1 MPELLNLSENASKQQ
16 RYSELLPQI
25 KSLIEDEK
33 NTTANLANI
42 SAALKEAFKFWWVGF
57 YLVDN
62 EDSNQLV
69 LGPFQASLFRNIFL
83 LISLRY
89 CYRPVTKNSRNLPM
103 VPRVIHLSPTLHID
117 TISTKCANGR

>member
-69 LGPFQASLFRNIFL
+69 LGPFQASLF
-83 LISLRY
+83 
-89 CYRPVTKNSRNLPM
+89 
-103 VPRVIHLSPTLHID
+103 
-117 TISTKCANGR
+117 